1 MGIRWILRRLQDR
14 VRAHVSPSP
23 GFRSLAA
30 EFCPGCG
37 AFADATTRLVVRAA
51 GRISGAFGGAIPESR
66 STADDFVLVHQQ
78 FVRSTDRCRFDTLP
92 RRRTDSLQKPSQR
105 GDFLPLRSVRR
116 PASVLV
122 PRRRVRGMESL
133 GPRQLRA
140 ADPDTTI
147 FKCSCG
153 TNSRAVSSNVGDD
166 RNFGPPDG
174 PTFALLGSMRSLCWP
189 VAGQLRCPV

>member
-1 MGIRWILRRLQDR
+1 MGIRWILRRLQNR
-14 VRAHVSPSP
+14 VCAHVSTSS

-51 GRISGAFGGAIPESR
+51 GRVSCAFGGAIPESR

-78 FVRSTDRCRFDTLP
+78 FVRSTDRRRFDTLP

-153 TNSRAVSSNVGDD
+153 TNSRATDHNVGDD
-166 RNFGPPDG
+166 RNLRPANR
-174 PTFALLGSMRSLCWP
+174 PTFALPRSMRSFYWT
-189 VAGQLRCPV
+189 VAGQLRCPL